1 MEILRLR
8 LVIVIARVWCSGVHG
23 NKWRQ
28 VSAGSPQCGHCIH
41 YSTLV
46 TPCDQAAVTR
56 GWRHKRGE
64 MSRHAVYQDLSPV
77 ESRGLSCTLYV
88 LVTIVSH

>member
-1 MEILRLR
+1 M
-8 LVIVIARVWCSGVHG
+8 VIARVWCMATSGARSVPGPH
-23 NKWRQ
+23 
-28 VSAGSPQCGHCIH
+28 SLYP
-41 YSTLV
+41 LLMV

-77 ESRGLSCTLYV
+77 ESRALSSVGIKTAKLQY
-88 LVTIVSH
+88 